1 MLQRRLFLAALLT
14 IHLSGTHSA
23 SAQQTTKPTAAY
35 ATEENVA
42 YRPELEKDA
51 YATERCR
58 LDLYYPKEL
67 KNYPTVVWFH
77 GGGLT
82 GGGKSIPEALK
93 NKGLAVVAVNYRL
106 SPKAKNPAY
115 IEDAAAAVAWAFKN
129 IEKFGGSPYKIFV
142 SGHSAGG
149 YLAAMVGL
157 EKKWLAAHQVDA
169 NRIAGLVPFSGH
181 MITHH
186 TVRAENGIADTQ
198 AVVDRFAPLQHVRP
212 DAPPMLLITG
222 DRNLEML
229 GRYEENAYMWRMMKV
244 AGHMKTELFELQGYN
259 HGGMAAPAYPLLLNF
274 IQKTL
279 HTT

>member
-1 MLQRRLFLAALLT
+1 M
-14 IHLSGTHSA
+14 
-23 SAQQTTKPTAAY
+23 
-35 ATEENVA
+35 
-42 YRPELEKDA
+42 
-51 YATERCR
+51 
-58 LDLYYPKEL
+58 
-67 KNYPTVVWFH
+67 
-77 GGGLT
+77 
-82 GGGKSIPEALK
+82 
-93 NKGLAVVAVNYRL
+93 VAVNYRL